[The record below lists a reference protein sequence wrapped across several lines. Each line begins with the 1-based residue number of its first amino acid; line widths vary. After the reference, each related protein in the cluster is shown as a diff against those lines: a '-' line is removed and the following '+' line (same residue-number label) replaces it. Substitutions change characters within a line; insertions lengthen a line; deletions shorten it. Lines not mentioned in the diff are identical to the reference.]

1 MSGDEQQQDYHN
13 DMQAEVTSDSVED
26 SYAPPESEDHDAA
39 VEVPIVDDVAPEMQA
54 APSEPAESETTEDA
68 EESKE
73 STEALQRQIEDLTG
87 QYMRIAADFDNF
99 RKRTEREKSD
109 LAQRVRRET
118 ISELLPVIDSFERAK
133 SHINP
138 QTDQEIGI
146 QNSYQGVYKQLV
158 DCLKRVGVKPMR
170 AVGQVFDPN
179 LHEAV
184 MREPTD
190 QFEEGEVMEE
200 LVNGYMLGDL
210 VLRHAM
216 VKVAAEPIEPAE
228 EQSSETV
235 ESQGVE

>member
-54 APSEPAESETTEDA
+54 APSEPAGSETTEDA